1 MRIYDTEIERVTT
14 RYGRFH
20 VARDDSVI
28 GHSLRIYGEWAED
41 EISAYAALL
50 TDGETILD
58 VGANIGT
65 HAIALASR
73 FPQSEVVAFEPQPLA
88 FCLLSANVLAAKTDN
103 VYARNWGCGEWEE
116 IVHVTPNYETVGWNV
131 GGFSLRD
138 SKKGEQAGATPM
150 LLVTLDEMSFRRRV
164 QFIKI
169 DVEGMEEQVL
179 AGAKKL
185 IARDRPILYFEV
197 LEIQRLTPARNMLAE
212 LGYELRWLQSDAYNP
227 DNYRLNP
234 ENIWRKGET
243 GILAMPS
250 AKDPRVG
257 RLHLVTGDEEQV
269 PVIEYAGE

>member
-20 VARDDSVI
+20 VARQDSVI
-28 GHSLRIYGEWAED
+28 GHSLKIYGEWAED
-41 EISAYAALL
+41 EISAYASLL
-50 TDGETILD
+50 TDGDTILD

-73 FPQSEVVAFEPQPLA
+73 FPKSEIVAFEPQPLA
-88 FCLLSANVLAAKTDN
+88 FCLLSANVLAAKTAN
-103 VYARNWGCGEWEE
+103 VYARNWGCAEAER
-116 IVHVTPNYETVGWNV
+116 IVHVTPKYESVSWNV

-138 SKKGEQAGATPM
+138 SESSEKAGATPM
-150 LLVTLDEMSFRRRV
+150 LLVALDEVPFRRRV

-185 IARDRPILYFEV
+185 IARDKPILYFEV
-197 LEIQRLTPARNMLAE
+197 LEIERLAAIRNLLTG

-243 GILAMPS
+243 GILAMPN
-250 AKDPRVG
+250 AKDPRVS
-257 RLHLVTGDEEQV
+257 RLHLVTGNEKRV
-269 PVIEYAGE
+269 PVIEYASE

>member
-1 MRIYDTEIERVTT
+1 MRIFDTEIERVTT

-20 VARDDSVI
+20 VAREDSVI
-28 GHSLRIYGEWAED
+28 GHSLKIYGEWAED

-50 TDGETILD
+50 TDGDTILD
-58 VGANIGT
+58 IGANIGT

-88 FCLLSANVLAAKTDN
+88 FCLLSANVLATKTAN
-103 VYARNWGCGEWEE
+103 VYVRNWGCAEAER

-138 SKKGEQAGATPM
+138 SESSEQAGATPM
-150 LLVTLDEMSFRRRV
+150 LLVALDEVPFRRRV

-185 IARDRPILYFEV
+185 IARDKPILYFEV
-197 LEIQRLTPARNMLAE
+197 LEIERLAATHEMLAE

-227 DNYRLNP
+227 ENYRLNP

-243 GILAMPS
+243 GILAMPN

-257 RLHLVTGDEEQV
+257 RLHLVTGDEKRV
-269 PVIEYAGE
+269 PVIEYAAG

>member
-28 GHSLRIYGEWAED
+28 GQSLKIYGEWAED

-50 TDGETILD
+50 TDGDTILD

-73 FPQSEVVAFEPQPLA
+73 FPRSEVVAFEPQPLA
-88 FCLLSANVLAAKTDN
+88 FCLLSANVLAAKAAN
-103 VYARNWGCGEWEE
+103 VYARNWGCAEAERV
-116 IVHVTPNYETVGWNV
+116 VHVTPDYEAVGWNV

-138 SKKGEQAGATPM
+138 STGEQAGSTPM
-150 LLVTLDEMSFRRRV
+150 LLVALDDLPFRRRV

-197 LEIQRLTPARNMLAE
+197 LEIERLAAARAMLTE

-227 DNYRLNP
+227 ENYRLNP
-234 ENIWRKGET
+234 ENIWTKGET

-250 AKDPRVG
+250 AKDKRVG
-257 RLHLVTGDEEQV
+257 RLHLVTGDEDRV
-269 PVIEYAGE
+269 PVIEYAGG